1 MQKIPRS
8 ISLISIRLSLVYVLA
23 LVTNYVW
30 EMLQMP
36 LYEGMR
42 FDDLS
47 SYLNCLRAAFGDANI
62 SLAIFVLGRFLFGK
76 WNWSQKLTFLK
87 ALYSG
92 IIGAGIAIGIERQ
105 ALVASR
111 WTYTGL
117 MLVIPRIEVG
127 LVPVLQLMIL
137 PYLAFVISH
146 KLSDRGRT

>member
-1 MQKIPRS
+1 LGDAANAP
-8 ISLISIRLSLVYVLA
+8 LI
-23 LVTNYVW
+23 
-30 EMLQMP
+30 
-36 LYEGMR
+36 
-42 FDDLS
+42 
-47 SYLNCLRAAFGDANI
+47 SYLNYLLAAFGDANI